1 MTNETIPQL
10 TLDLPDSAVPG
21 FAALLQHGIL
31 CPVAGPVQIRPFLLA
46 LPGFTADY
54 IEGTVQ
60 TIFINGSAA
69 DTLDRPLG
77 CGGTLALSAAMPG
90 LAGRSSAARGR
101 TACAAAPRVTSALA
115 TTAATSP

>member
-46 LPGFTADY
+46 LPGFTAD
-54 IEGTVQ
+54 
-60 TIFINGSAA
+60 
-69 DTLDRPLG
+69 
-77 CGGTLALSAAMPG
+77 
-90 LAGRSSAARGR
+90 
-101 TACAAAPRVTSALA
+101 
-115 TTAATSP
+115 

>member
-31 CPVAGPVQIRPFLLA
+31 CPIPGPVQIRPFLLA

-60 TIFINGSAA
+60 TSSSTAA
-69 DTLDRPLG
+69 PPTRS
-77 CGGTLALSAAMPG
+77 T
-90 LAGRSSAARGR
+90 GRSA
-101 TACAAAPRVTSALA
+101 AAAPW
-115 TTAATSP
+115 P